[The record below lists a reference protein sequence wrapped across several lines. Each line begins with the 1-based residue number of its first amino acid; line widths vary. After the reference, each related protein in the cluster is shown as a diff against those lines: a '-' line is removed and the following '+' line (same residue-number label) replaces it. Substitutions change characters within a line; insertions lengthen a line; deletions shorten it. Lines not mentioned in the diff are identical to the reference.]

1 MTCARSIEVEIFPLA
16 YVVVAA
22 LDFASLLWQSG
33 RGKQRHSVVCND
45 PRTQLRPAP
54 HCGAVQHYHG
64 GNAVVENFL
73 RSLMTHAGVA
83 GQFQKPVL
91 IVVAVLL
98 ILLALRLFGRLFGAL
113 IAVFVVLL
121 LLHILLPSLGHSS
134 AVHLQL

>member
-1 MTCARSIEVEIFPLA
+1 MTHALNFVLLLIVELFNIIM
-16 YVVVAA
+16 AA
-22 LDFASLLWQSG
+22 I
-33 RGKQRHSVVCND
+33 
-45 PRTQLRPAP
+45 
-54 HCGAVQHYHG
+54 
-64 GNAVVENFL
+64 AVVENFL

-113 IAVFVVLL
+113 VAVFVVLL